1 MENRF
6 LVESTEIETAAF
18 PCKTA
23 LSEVNIKANG
33 IGTSYKELI
42 WCTNKQI
49 SILILFRSVEVLI
62 EDAFSLWVSLISSIL
77 LTRAYINIQQKYN
90 KSVTT

>member
-6 LVESTEIETAAF
+6 LVESTEIGTAAF

-42 WCTNKQI
+42 
-49 SILILFRSVEVLI
+49 
-62 EDAFSLWVSLISSIL
+62 
-77 LTRAYINIQQKYN
+77 
-90 KSVTT
+90 

>member
-42 WCTNKQI
+42 WCTNQPD
-49 SILILFRSVEVLI
+49 FHVNT
-62 EDAFSLWVSLISSIL
+62 F
-77 LTRAYINIQQKYN
+77 
-90 KSVTT
+90 